1 MQPASTDLSVR
12 YILNELAPI
21 LRKFLPSKIIF
32 QQFFSVIFRLASA
45 LKIIYTPTRVAIAAA
60 RQFVGRDPF

>member
-32 QQFFSVIFRLASA
+32 QQLLSVIFRLAS
-45 LKIIYTPTRVAIAAA
+45 AIAAA